1 MFGLRFGEL
10 LIILAVF
17 VLLFG
22 ATKLPQLGSSL
33 GQAIRNFKRG
43 FGEGGDEVPEPNNK
57 KDVAT
62 LPAANATEG
71 KATASKVGSRD
82 V

>member
-1 MFGLRFGEL
+1 MFGLRLPEL
-10 LIILAVF
+10 LIILALF

-22 ATKLPQLGSSL
+22 ATKLPQLGASL

-43 FGEGGDEVPEPNNK
+43 FGGPGEEAADPDAKKEVG
-57 KDVAT
+57 T
-62 LPAANATEG
+62 LSGSGAADG
-71 KATASKVGSRD
+71 KTASKVGSRG

>member
-1 MFGLRFGEL
+1 MFGLRFPEL

-22 ATKLPQLGSSL
+22 GTKLPQLGSSL

-43 FGEGGDEVPEPNNK
+43 FGEHTDEASDDK
-57 KDVAT
+57 KDMAT
-62 LPAANATEG
+62 LPGAGTSEG
-71 KATASKVGSRD
+71 KTTTATKVSRD
-82 V
+82 A